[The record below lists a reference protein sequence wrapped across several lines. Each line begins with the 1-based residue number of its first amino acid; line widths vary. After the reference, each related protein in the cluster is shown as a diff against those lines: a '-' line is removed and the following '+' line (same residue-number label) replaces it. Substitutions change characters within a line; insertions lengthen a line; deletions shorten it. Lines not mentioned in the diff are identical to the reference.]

1 MDQDNQNYQEI
12 LCNAKSRSQ
21 LAGEYGIHRKTLAA
35 WIRRHQLPITT
46 GNLCA
51 KEQELIYKTFGKPI
65 IEPKQPDNKKDVPK
79 SAKMEQR
86 RTK

>member
-1 MDQDNQNYQEI
+1 MDPDNQNYPEI

-21 LAGEYGIHRKTLAA
+21 LAVEYGIHRKTLAA
-35 WIRRHQLPITT
+35 WIKRHRLPITT

-65 IEPKQPDNKKDVPK
+65 IESKPPNCKKDAPK
-79 SAKMEQR
+79 SAKREQR
-86 RTK
+86 GTK

>member
-1 MDQDNQNYQEI
+1 MNSDNQNYQEI

-35 WIRRHQLPITT
+35 WIKRHQLSITA

-51 KEQELIYKTFGKPI
+51 KEQEIIYKAFGKPI
-65 IEPKQPDNKKDVPK
+65 IESKQPDRKKDVPK

-86 RTK
+86 GTK